1 MSAATLLRR
10 RLSPTNRPVVGC
22 LPNHTHAMDI
32 SPYKKL
38 DHAVPT
44 WVADDAVFFITI
56 CCTTRG
62 RNSLTEPII
71 AEASFDGMKVY
82 QEQRN
87 WWVHFALLMPDHLH
101 MLVSF
106 SAQVIME
113 KVVADW
119 KQYQARFL
127 NIDWQRDFYDHR
139 IRSEEQFVE
148 KYEYIRMNPV
158 RKGLVA
164 TPEDWQYVWHG

>member
-1 MSAATLLRR
+1 MSE
-10 RLSPTNRPVVGC
+10 
-22 LPNHTHAMDI
+22 
-32 SPYKKL
+32 
-38 DHAVPT
+38 
-44 WVADDAVFFITI
+44 DAVFFITI
-56 CCTTRG
+56 CCAIRG
-62 RNSLTEPII
+62 QNVLAVPKT
-71 AEASFDGMKVY
+71 AEALFKGIRIY
-82 QEQRN
+82 QEQRK

-106 SAQVIME
+106 SPLVAMD
-113 KVVADW
+113 KTVADW

-127 NIDWQRDFYDHR
+127 KIDWQRDFYDHR

-158 RKGLVA
+158 RKNLVA